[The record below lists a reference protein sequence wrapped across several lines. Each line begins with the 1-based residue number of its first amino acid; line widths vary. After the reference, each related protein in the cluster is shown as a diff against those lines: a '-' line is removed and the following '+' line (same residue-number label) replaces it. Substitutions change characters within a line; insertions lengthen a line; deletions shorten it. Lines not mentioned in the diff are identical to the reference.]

1 MRKFGMLSAS
11 ALALFAGGCAQLGV
25 KSLPWPTS
33 TAIYNSEAMNFLRDA
48 PSAGDTLGEGLKVRD
63 MAADDRLV
71 GLSISGGGAR
81 AAAFTLGV
89 LAELQALPT
98 ADGKNALE
106 HVDFMSSNSGGSWAV
121 AAYLAERTAHP
132 GPGYRLQD
140 NMPGIVGR
148 FVAQSAGRVPCWSQ
162 AMLGGIPGRVTFRQ
176 VYAADNPAPLPAAYF
191 NASLLPAHAPFVFTD
206 ANLQYYHVAQFGA
219 CAGDLIPT
227 TDPTHIADLPIGYA
241 AATSGTV
248 PGFYYAYA
256 RTTLC
261 ADGVPVSAASFCRNR
276 RKDAARYLRLADGGL
291 YDNIGY
297 KTAYEVMLAQ
307 GKLPV
312 ASRAM
317 LLINSATPGDDK
329 TIPFAQRDSSFLFTT
344 ASNSVFAVQDATFE
358 HLYKPMFRSLGVHD
372 PVLLDFYS
380 TANFR
385 PDQVALLTGLDRLAF
400 IAAHDVRCF
409 GHDGLT
415 PQHREKLRGAL
426 PKAADSFEMLVGKG
440 GDCAA
445 DNFYRTG
452 NVAKTTY
459 LAEEK
464 MFTTLWQLGQLS
476 VRMNCERILAAV
488 DGPAQAATCRRRR
501 Y

>member
-1 MRKFGMLSAS
+1 MRTFGMLSLS
-11 ALALFAGGCAQLGV
+11 ALALLAGGCAQLGI

-33 TAIYNSEAMNFLRDA
+33 TAIYNSEAMDFLREA
-48 PSAGDTLGEGLKVRD
+48 PSADRLGDGLKVRD

-89 LAELQALPT
+89 LAELQMLHT
-98 ADGKNALE
+98 ADGSNALE
-106 HVDFMSSNSGGSWAV
+106 RVDFMSSNSGGSWAV
-121 AAYLAERTAHP
+121 AAYLAERTAHR
-132 GPGYRLQD
+132 GPDYRLQD
-140 NMPGIVGR
+140 HMPGIIGR
-148 FVAQSAGRVPCWSQ
+148 FVTQSAGRVPCWST
-162 AMLGGIPGRVTFRQ
+162 AMLGGIPGPVTFRQ
-176 VYAADNPAPLPAAYF
+176 VYATENDHTLPADFF
-191 NASLLPAHAPFVFTD
+191 NAWLLPAHAPFVFTD

-219 CAGDLIPT
+219 CASELIKTP
-227 TDPTHIADLPIGYA
+227 DPKHIADLPIGYA

-261 ADGVPVSAASFCRNR
+261 ADGPPLSAASFCRNQ
-276 RKDAARYLRLADGGL
+276 RKNMPRYLRLADGGL

-307 GKLPV
+307 RKLRV

-317 LLINSATPGDDK
+317 LLVNSATPADDK
-329 TIPFAQRDSSFLFTT
+329 TIPFGERDSSFLFTT
-344 ASNSVFAVQDATFE
+344 ASNGVFAVQDATFE
-358 HLYKPMFRSLGVHD
+358 HLYRPMFRSLDIAD
-372 PVLLDFYS
+372 PILLDFYS

-385 PDQVALLTGLDRLAF
+385 ADQAGLLHGLDMLAF
-400 IAAHDVRCF
+400 VAAHNIRCF
-409 GHDGLT
+409 GRDGLT
-415 PQHREKLRGAL
+415 PKHREKRRGKPPA
-426 PKAADSFEMLVGKG
+426 AADSFAVLLGKG

-452 NVAKTTY
+452 NIAKTTY
-459 LAEEK
+459 LAEEN

-476 VRMNCERILAAV
+476 VRMNCRRILTAL
-488 DGPAQAATCRRRR
+488 DSEAQAATCKDRK